1 VQLTGHAMLQDLGY
15 SLIPV
20 DAPAHFTD
28 DTPTARMVQQIL
40 GAVSEFEKA
49 NLVSKLK
56 VARDRKR
63 RETGRCEGRKPLSE
77 TNPETVAAA
86 KRLFRLR
93 KGKRRSLRVIS
104 KMLAA
109 DSYVNSH
116 GRPYDAKQISRMVS

>member
-63 RETGRCEGRKPLSE
+63 RETGKCEGRKPLSE
-77 TNPETVAAA
+77 THPETVAEA

-93 KGKRRSLRVIS
+93 KGERRTLRVIS
-104 KMLAA
+104 KMLVAA
-109 DSYVNSH
+109 GYVNSR